1 MPAPKGVNMTYPDVT
16 EVLQAA
22 TTISKTTQTL
32 IGKEIDCGSY
42 DFVTLY
48 FTYTKGN
55 ETGLIITPQ
64 VADKPGGTYYP
75 YAVKEESA
83 GAITLTDTK
92 LTLTA
97 SKSSY
102 MTFVVAGFGAIK
114 FTQGGSN
121 NDGTPTGTLA
131 ASYTLK

>member
-1 MPAPKGVNMTYPDVT
+1 MINPAND
-16 EVLQAA
+16 VLQAA

-32 IGKEIDCGSY
+32 IGQVINCSGY
-42 DFVTLY
+42 DWLTLF
-48 FTYTKGN
+48 FTYTKGD
-55 ETGLIITPQ
+55 ETGLKIVPLALR
-64 VADKPGGTYYP
+64 VSGGTQYG
-75 YAVKEESA
+75 YAIQTA
-83 GAITLTDTK
+83 TGGAITLTDTT

-97 SKSSY
+97 SKTSY
-102 MTFVVAGFGAIK
+102 MTFDVRGIELFE